1 MDIIQTF
8 IQRAGS
14 NPQRI
19 VFPESVDSRI
29 LQAARLISDQNIA
42 DPILVGIPEDIEAAA
57 AEADVDITG
66 LSIQSNHDES
76 LLAEFTSDYAHS
88 RDMREA
94 IAHKLVRKPLSF
106 AGMMLRNGYAD
117 GMVAGIRTA
126 TSLVI
131 QTATLT
137 VGFQQGLSTP
147 SSFFIMIVPHF
158 QGGDDK
164 VFVFA
169 DPAVAIQPDARQLSE
184 IAVAAGDNASKLL
197 GTDPQI
203 AFLSF
208 STKGSA
214 SHADVDKVLEAL
226 ALAKAAR
233 PAYNMDG
240 ELQLDAAII
249 PSVAAKKVKEST
261 VAGQANVLV
270 FPDLD
275 SANIGYKLVQY
286 MADAKA
292 IGPILQ
298 GFAKPVNDMSRGA
311 SVQDLVAVSA
321 ITAVHAQGA
330 DPA

>member
-1 MDIIQTF
+1 
-8 IQRAGS
+8 
-14 NPQRI
+14 
-19 VFPESVDSRI
+19 
-29 LQAARLISDQNIA
+29 
-42 DPILVGIPEDIEAAA
+42 
-57 AEADVDITG
+57 
-66 LSIQSNHDES
+66 
-76 LLAEFTSDYAHS
+76 
-88 RDMREA
+88 
-94 IAHKLVRKPLSF
+94 
-106 AGMMLRNGYAD
+106 
-117 GMVAGIRTA
+117 
-126 TSLVI
+126 
-131 QTATLT
+131 
-137 VGFQQGLSTP
+137 
-147 SSFFIMIVPHF
+147 MIVPHF